1 MHVLITVIITNN
13 CILNNSYND
22 VNYNI
27 NYDNNNY
34 SDICW
39 MNHFEVIPVISFLGV
54 DIVTVV
60 VWMPN

>member
-1 MHVLITVIITNN
+1 MHVLITVIITNG
-13 CILNNSYND
+13 ILNNSYND

-27 NYDNNNY
+27 NYNNNNY

-54 DIVTVV
+54 DIVIVV

>member
-1 MHVLITVIITNN
+1 MHVLITVIITNG
-13 CILNNSYND
+13 ILNNSYND
-22 VNYNI
+22 V

-54 DIVTVV
+54 DIVIVV